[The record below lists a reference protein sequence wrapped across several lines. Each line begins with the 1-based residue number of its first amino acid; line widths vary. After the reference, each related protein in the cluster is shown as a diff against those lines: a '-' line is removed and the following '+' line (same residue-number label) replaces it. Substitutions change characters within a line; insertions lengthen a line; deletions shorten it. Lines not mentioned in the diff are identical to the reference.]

1 MDQPKSNRGF
11 ASMDPERLRE
21 LASSGGKAAHRNGK
35 AHRWNTKE
43 AREAGKKGGAIVAQ
57 DRARMAEL
65 GRLGGKA
72 RAKKREEVSN
82 GE

>member
-1 MDQPKSNRGF
+1 MDQPKSKRGF
-11 ASMDPERLRE
+11 ASMDPKRLRE

-43 AREAGKKGGAIVAQ
+43 AREAGKKGG
-57 DRARMAEL
+57 
-65 GRLGGKA
+65 KA
-72 RAKKREEVSN
+72 KAKKREEVSN